1 MVTPQLFTSGVG
13 AQVHHPAA
21 IAAIAG
27 AGALLCLW
35 GFFRRLRRDRLLAD
49 TPVVHIR
56 SAAQGYVK
64 VQGRVRPAGAAP
76 TAAPL
81 SGRPCV
87 WWAFKVAEQERDSRG
102 RVEWRTVE
110 SATSVELFV
119 LADDDAECLVGPVKA
134 EVTASRINT
143 WYGDESRP
151 TGPPPPVNTAL
162 LTGSYRYTEQ
172 LLDVGTQVCVVG
184 ELRSHSETGDLAA
197 ATAARLH
204 EWKQDQH
211 SLLQRFDADHD
222 GRLSAAEWEAA
233 RQAAARECEA
243 QKLQSNIERVSVVSE
258 PADGRPFLIS
268 PLGPERMER
277 RERRMAWLYLALGL
291 LCVWLCAWALR
302 QAGALGAALQ

>member
-1 MVTPQLFTSGVG
+1 MVT
-13 AQVHHPAA
+13 QVQNPAVF
-21 IAAIAG
+21 AAVAG

-49 TPVVHIR
+49 TPLMHIR

-64 VQGRVRPAGAAP
+64 VAGSARPAGAAP
-76 TAAPL
+76 AAAPL

-87 WWAFKVAEQERDSRG
+87 WWDFKVAEQQRDSKG
-102 RVEWRTVE
+102 RVEWHTVE

-119 LADDDAECLVGPVKA
+119 IADDDAQCLVGPVQA
-134 EVTASRINT
+134 EVTPSRVNT
-143 WYGDESRP
+143 WYGNESRP
-151 TGPPPPVNTAL
+151 AGPPPPVNTAL
-162 LTGSYRYTEQ
+162 LMGAYRYTER
-172 LLDVGTQVCVVG
+172 LLEVGARVCVVG

-211 SLLQRFDADHD
+211 SLLARFDADHD

-233 RQAAARECEA
+233 RQAAARECET
-243 QKLQSNIERVSVVSE
+243 QKLQSNIERVSVIYE

-268 PLGPERMER
+268 TAGPERMEK
-277 RERRMAWLYLALGL
+277 REQRMAWLYFALGL
-291 LCVWLCAWALR
+291 LCVWVCAWALR
-302 QAGALGAALQ
+302 QASLGGL

>member
-1 MVTPQLFTSGVG
+1 MVSHVQN
-13 AQVHHPAA
+13 PAV

-27 AGALLCLW
+27 AGALLCLY

-49 TPVVHIR
+49 TPLVHIR

-64 VQGRVRPAGAAP
+64 VAGRARPATAAP
-76 TAAPL
+76 TLAPL

-87 WWAFKVAEQERDSRG
+87 WWDFKVAEQHRDSRN
-102 RVEWRTVE
+102 RVEWQTVE

-119 LADDDAECLVGPVKA
+119 LADDDASCLVGPVKA
-134 EVTASRINT
+134 EVTPSRADT
-143 WYGDESRP
+143 WYGNGSRP
-151 TGPPPPVNTAL
+151 LAGPPPVNTAL
-162 LTGSYRYTEQ
+162 LMGPYRYTER

-204 EWKQDQH
+204 EWKQDQQ
-211 SLLQRFDADHD
+211 SLLRRFDADHD
-222 GRLSAAEWEAA
+222 GQLSAAEWEAA

-277 RERRMAWLYLALGL
+277 REQRMAWLYFALGL
-291 LCVWLCAWALR
+291 LCVWVCAWALR
-302 QAGALGAALQ
+302 QAAVAGAL

>member
-1 MVTPQLFTSGVG
+1 MVTHVQ
-13 AQVHHPAA
+13 HPAVV
-21 IAAIAG
+21 AAIAG

-49 TPVVHIR
+49 TPLMHIR

-64 VQGRVRPAGAAP
+64 VAGHARPANAAP

-81 SGRPCV
+81 SGRACV
-87 WWAFKVAEQERDSRG
+87 WWDFKIAERRRDSRG
-102 RVEWRTVE
+102 REEWYTVE
-110 SATSVELFV
+110 TATSVELFA
-119 LADDDAECLVGPVKA
+119 LADDDAQCLVGPVKA
-134 EVTASRINT
+134 EVTPSRINT
-143 WYGDESRP
+143 WYGNTSRP
-151 TGPPPPVNTAL
+151 LGGPPPVNTAL
-162 LTGSYRYTEQ
+162 LMGPYRYTER
-172 LLDVGTQVCVVG
+172 LLEVGAAVCVVG

-204 EWKQDQH
+204 EWKQDQQG
-211 SLLQRFDADHD
+211 LLRRFDADHD
-222 GRLSAAEWEAA
+222 GQLNAAEWEAA

-277 RERRMAWLYLALGL
+277 RERRMAWIYFALGL
-291 LCVWLCAWALR
+291 ACVWLCAWALR
-302 QAGALGAALQ
+302 QPGALGWP

>member
-1 MVTPQLFTSGVG
+1 MVS
-13 AQVHHPAA
+13 QVQNPAVIAA
-21 IAAIAG
+21 IAA

-49 TPVVHIR
+49 TPLVHMR

-64 VQGRVRPAGAAP
+64 LAGNARPATATP

-87 WWAFKVAEQERDSRG
+87 WWDFKVAEEQRDSRG

-119 LADDDAECLVGPVKA
+119 LADDDAQCLVGPVKA
-134 EVTASRINT
+134 EVTPSRVNT
-143 WYGDESRP
+143 WYGNTSRP
-151 TGPPPPVNTAL
+151 MGGPPPLNTAL
-162 LTGSYRYTEQ
+162 LMGPYRYTEG
-172 LLDVGTQVCVVG
+172 LLDVGTRVCVVG

-204 EWKQDQH
+204 EWKQDQA
-211 SLLQRFDADHD
+211 SLLERFDADHD
-222 GRLSAAEWEAA
+222 GRLSPAEWDNA
-233 RQAAARECEA
+233 RQAAAREC
-243 QKLQSNIERVSVVSE
+243 QTQQLQSNIERISIVSE

-268 PLGPERMER
+268 PLGPERMEK
-277 RERRMAWLYLALGL
+277 REKRMAWLYFSLGL

-302 QAGALGAALQ
+302 QASLGGAF